1 MSRKVVIGR
10 ETRVDFGELAKGVP
24 AKIDTGA
31 DGSAV
36 WASDIHIDEKNRL
49 CFKLFDRTSP
59 YYTGEIIKRTNYKVA
74 RVKSASG
81 DIVVKFQA
89 YIPVKIKGR
98 RIRTLFGLCDR
109 STHTYPVLIGRRT
122 LHGRFIVDVT
132 KDEGI
137 FEPKIKSNTATGLR
151 KQLAENPQDFYQNVY
166 LKGVAEW
173 KLQFSQTEMAT
184 IQRNAS

>member
-1 MSRKVVIGR
+1 MCRKWYNYLVRRNSTMSRKVVIGR
-10 ETRVDFGELAKGVP
+10 ETRVNFGELAKGIP

-36 WASDIHIDEKNRL
+36 WASDIHIDEKDRL

-59 YYTGEIIKRTNYKVA
+59 YYTGEVIKRTTYKVA
-74 RVKSASG
+74 QVKSASG

-89 YIPVKIKGR
+89 YIPVTIKGR
-98 RIRTLFGLCDR
+98 RIRALFGLCDR

-122 LHGRFIVDVT
+122 LHGKFIVDVT

-137 FEPKIKSNTATGLR
+137 FDQKIKTNSAELR
-151 KQLAENPQDFYQNVY
+151 KQLAENPQEFYQNVY
-166 LKGVAEW
+166 LKGVAE
-173 KLQFSQTEMAT
+173 
-184 IQRNAS
+184 